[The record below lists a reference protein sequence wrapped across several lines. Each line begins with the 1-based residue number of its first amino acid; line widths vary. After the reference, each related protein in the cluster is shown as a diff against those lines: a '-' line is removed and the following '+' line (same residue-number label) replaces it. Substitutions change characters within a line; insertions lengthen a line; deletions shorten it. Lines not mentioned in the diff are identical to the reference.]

1 MSDTTRYIGLIT
13 APGYPNEIGARLQ
26 NELPSLLDYYV
37 KEEID
42 WKIDYLEDPL
52 LGGGANSKEVLEAT
66 KKKKEDKEWDYA
78 VCLTDIPLFI
88 GNRMIVA
95 EANEEEDIALI
106 SMPSF
111 GSTLMIRR
119 LRESIMQLVNEMY
132 YGSSEESRE
141 RSALRIESKRSK
153 HKGIDVNDSKN
164 LMTNRFFGWL
174 SPLKR
179 ETPKDEVEGYIDVRF
194 TVARRGSISIRLL
207 AGMVR
212 ANRPWSLFPAF
223 MKILIIAFATG
234 SYALV
239 FPTLWLLSEHYTIF
253 RMCLLTVF
261 SIIAM
266 TIWIILIHRLWERK
280 RDQNNNYTRKLYNA
294 TTFLTLLITVCI
306 YYVMLFCLFLV
317 GVFVFIPMG
326 MLEDQL
332 TGTPGLSNYFYIA
345 WIAASVATV
354 IGALGTALE
363 DEDVVL
369 NATYGYRQR
378 KRQEQLREK
387 RENVEDKEN
396 ESLTK

>member
-1 MSDTTRYIGLIT
+1 M
-13 APGYPNEIGARLQ
+13 
-26 NELPSLLDYYV
+26 
-37 KEEID
+37 
-42 WKIDYLEDPL
+42 
-52 LGGGANSKEVLEAT
+52 
-66 KKKKEDKEWDYA
+66 
-78 VCLTDIPLFI
+78 FI
-88 GNRMIVA
+88 ENRMIVA
-95 EANEEEDIALI
+95 EANEDENIALI

-111 GSTLMIRR
+111 GSTFMIRR

-153 HKGIDVNDSKN
+153 HKGIDVDDSKN
-164 LMTNRFFGWL
+164 LMTSRFLGWL

-179 ETPKDEVEGYIDVRF
+179 ETPNDGEEEYLDVRF
-194 TVARRGSISIRLL
+194 TVGRRGSISIRLL

-212 ANRPWSLFPAF
+212 ANRPWSLFPSF

-261 SIIAM
+261 SILAM
-266 TIWIILIHRLWERK
+266 TVWIILIHRLWERK
-280 RDQNNNYTRKLYNA
+280 RDQNISYVRRLYNA
-294 TTFLTLLITVCI
+294 TTFFTLLITVCI
-306 YYVMLFCLFLV
+306 YYVMLFGLFLV

-378 KRQEQLREK
+378 QRQERLKKEREK
-387 RENVEDKEN
+387 EEEENKEK
-396 ESLTK
+396 ESFTN